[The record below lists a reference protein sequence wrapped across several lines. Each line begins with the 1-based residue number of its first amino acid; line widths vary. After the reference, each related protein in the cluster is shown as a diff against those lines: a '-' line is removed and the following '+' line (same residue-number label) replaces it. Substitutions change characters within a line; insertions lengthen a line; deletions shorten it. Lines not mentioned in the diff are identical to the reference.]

1 MALKQGKNKAR
12 AFGLIP
18 GLLVMAALC
27 LALFPGKAHA
37 AWVLQGNALMNGSV
51 VELTQPAGDLT
62 GAAWFDSQIDL
73 ARDFDVTYT
82 MRFSSGANDGGADGI
97 TFMLHRDSRGSS
109 AVGDSLDGGQW
120 VGEHSIRPGIGIE
133 MDTYQNTVQG
143 DPAADHIGVNE
154 FIATG
159 TPYAPNHNGAAAVNA
174 RADGA
179 NIEDGA
185 THSFR
190 VVWTASTR
198 TMLIYFD
205 GSLRI
210 TYNRDFITNLLGGNT
225 VVWWGF
231 VASTGGMVNLQSM
244 LPSTP
249 TVSVVKPVS
258 PTSIPATGN
267 VTYEIRITN
276 NGTSTIWVSQVTDT
290 MPAGFTYVNGST
302 TGITTANPGI
312 SGQVLTWNMNG
323 YSVQPG
329 TTQSLFFQNTAPVT
343 AGNYCNT
350 FTVSGPNF
358 PMQSGSCQTQ
368 LTVRPIAD
376 LSIEK
381 NHVDYFTVGNTE
393 SYEIVVTN
401 NGPHDAAAPVVTDT
415 IPTGLTYQSSTGSG
429 WTVNTSA
436 LPTVTWTWSGPAT
449 AGATLPPITVSVL
462 VGATAVP
469 SVTNTASAAST
480 TDDLVPANNSDSD
493 PTTVI
498 GAGSG
503 NKPLYLAAGNA
514 LSRAPNTTA
523 PGATTLTKGG
533 GTASWTLPATTGSLT
548 LTAGTIPVYLYLSS
562 NAAANRTM
570 TVTLRT
576 TGGTVLNI
584 GTLGPTSYAL
594 TTTPTVRAFNFT
606 LGSNQ
611 TLAPGTQFVL
621 TVTNNTTGTGT
632 RNVIVTPNTGLTGSR
647 VALTASNVITISAIG
662 AYNAA
667 YSGGTTPGW
676 FSPGSTVYVR
686 ATAAD
691 PFGSSDIT
699 GAYVDIVDANNNT
712 RVSNASMTIVA
723 TNAAAGT
730 RTYEYA
736 YVLPASPE
744 GTWTARVRTWEGFE
758 GTVNDVEIV
767 TFDMGL
773 PHLVVA
779 KTSYVASDP
788 TGGANPKAI
797 PGALVAYTITV
808 TNTGYGGADTGTVSI
823 TDPIPANTGLY
834 VDDIGGSPSGPVSF
848 TGPGSGL
855 ALSFSGLSSD
865 TDDLDFQGPGG
876 WGYHP
881 SIDPASGCDD
891 NVTGLLIN
899 PKGVF
904 NPSSSFQVR
913 FMVRVD

>member
-18 GLLVMAALC
+18 GLLVMVALC
-27 LALFPGKAHA
+27 LALFSGKAHA
-37 AWVLQGNALMNGSV
+37 AWVLQGNAYFNGSQMV
-51 VELTQPAGDLT
+51 LTPNAASQI
-62 GAAWFDSQIDL
+62 GAAWMDSQINL
-73 ARDFDVTYT
+73 NQNFDISYT
-82 MRFSSGANDGGADGI
+82 FNFGSNDAGGADGI
-97 TFMLHRDSRGSS
+97 AFVLHRDSRGSS
-109 AVGDSLDGGQW
+109 TVGGGTLGEWIGMNGIYPAIAV
-120 VGEHSIRPGIGIE
+120 EA
-133 MDTYQNTVQG
+133 DTYQNTSQG
-143 DPAADHIGVNE
+143 DPAYDHIGVDE
-154 FIATG
+154 YPSSGAG
-159 TPYAPNHNGAAAVNA
+159 TPSHAGGGPVQASASST
-174 RADGA
+174 

-185 THSFR
+185 NHTFR

-198 TMLIYFD
+198 TLLVYFD
-205 GSLRI
+205 GSLRL
-210 TYNRDFITNLLGGNT
+210 TYTRDFITNIFGGNT
-225 VVWWGF
+225 QVWWGF
-231 VASTGGMVNLQSM
+231 VASTGNATNLQSVT
-244 LPSTP
+244 PSP
-249 TVSVVKPVS
+249 SVVSGSKSVL
-258 PTSIPATGN
+258 PTSVPATTN
-267 VTYEIRITN
+267 ATYTIQITN
-276 NGTSTIWVSQVTDT
+276 SGASSIFISQITDT
-290 MPAGFTYVNGST
+290 LPAGFTHVTGST
-302 TGITTANPGI
+302 TGITTTDPSV
-312 SGQVLTWNMNG
+312 SGQVLTWNIFA
-323 YSVQPG
+323 SVAPGGASTISFDVTTPVTPG
-329 TTQSLFFQNTAPVT
+329 TYTNNFS
-343 AGNYCNT
+343 
-350 FTVSGPNF
+350 VSGPNF
-358 PMQSGSCQTQ
+358 TTVTGSGGV
-368 LTVRPIAD
+368 LVVRPIAD

-393 SYEIVVTN
+393 SYSIIVTN

-415 IPTGLTYQSSTGSG
+415 IPTGLTYQSSSGSG

-469 SVTNTASAAST
+469 SVTNTASVVSA
-480 TDDLVPANNSDSD
+480 TDDLVPENNSDSD

-548 LTAGTIPVYLYLSS
+548 LTAGTFPVYLYLSS

-712 RVSNASMTIVA
+712 RVSNASMTLVA

-736 YVLPASPE
+736 YVPPASPE

-855 ALSFSGLSSD
+855 ALTFSGLSSD

>member
-27 LALFPGKAHA
+27 LALFPGKARA
-37 AWVLQGNALMNGSV
+37 AWVLQGNAYFNGSQMV
-51 VELTQPAGDLT
+51 LTPNATSQI
-62 GAAWFDSQIDL
+62 GAAWMDSQINL
-73 ARDFDVTYT
+73 NQNFDISYT
-82 MRFSSGANDGGADGI
+82 FNFGSNDAGGADGI
-97 TFMLHRDSRGSS
+97 AFVLHRDPSGSS
-109 AVGDSLDGGQW
+109 TVGGGTLGEWIGMNGIYPAIAV
-120 VGEHSIRPGIGIE
+120 EA
-133 MDTYQNTVQG
+133 DTYQNAGQG
-143 DPAADHIGVNE
+143 DPAYDHIGVDE
-154 FIATG
+154 YPSSGAG
-159 TPYAPNHNGAAAVNA
+159 TPNHAGGGPVQASASST
-174 RADGA
+174 

-185 THSFR
+185 NHTFR

-198 TMLIYFD
+198 TLMVYFD
-205 GSLRI
+205 GSLRL
-210 TYNRDFITNLLGGNT
+210 TYTRDFITNIFGGNT
-225 VVWWGF
+225 QVWWGF
-231 VASTGGMVNLQSM
+231 VASTGNATNLQSVT
-244 LPSTP
+244 PSP
-249 TVSVVKPVS
+249 SVVSGSKSVLPASV
-258 PTSIPATGN
+258 PATTN
-267 VTYEIRITN
+267 AAYTIQITN
-276 NGTSTIWVSQVTDT
+276 SGASSIFISQITDT
-290 MPAGFTYVNGST
+290 LPAGFTHVTGST
-302 TGITTANPGI
+302 TGITTTDPSV
-312 SGQVLTWNMNG
+312 SGQVLTWNIFA
-323 YSVQPG
+323 SVAPGGASTISFDVTTPVTPG
-329 TTQSLFFQNTAPVT
+329 TYTNNF
-343 AGNYCNT
+343 T
-350 FTVSGPNF
+350 FSGPNF
-358 PMQSGSCQTQ
+358 TTVSGSGGV
-368 LTVRPIAD
+368 LEVRPIAD

-393 SYEIVVTN
+393 SYSIIVTN

-415 IPTGLTYQSSTGSG
+415 LPAGLTYQSSIGTG
-429 WTVNTSA
+429 WTADTSA

-449 AGATLPPITVSVL
+449 PGATLPPITVSVL

-469 SVTNTASAAST
+469 SVTNTASVASA
-480 TDDLVPANNSDSD
+480 TDDLVPANNSDTD

-503 NKPLYLAAGNA
+503 NKPLYLAAGTA
-514 LSRAPNTTA
+514 LSRAPNTSA
-523 PGATTLTKGG
+523 PGAATLTKGG

-548 LTAGTIPVYLYLSS
+548 LAAGTIPVYLYLSS

-667 YSGGTTPGW
+667 YSGGSTPGW

-686 ATAAD
+686 VTAAD
-691 PFGSSDIT
+691 PFSASDIT
-699 GAYVDIVDANNNT
+699 GAFIDIVDANNAT
-712 RVSNASMTIVA
+712 RVSNASMGAPVA
-723 TNAAAGT
+723 TDAGAGT
-730 RTYEYA
+730 RTYGYA
-736 YVLPASPE
+736 YALPGTPE
-744 GTWTARVRTWEGFE
+744 GTWLARVRTWEGYE
-758 GTVNDVEIV
+758 GAVNDVEIV

-779 KTSYVASDP
+779 KTSYVVSDP
-788 TGGANPKAI
+788 TGGGNPKAI

-808 TNTGYGGADTGTVSI
+808 TNTGYGGADTVRI

-834 VDDIGGSPSGPVSF
+834 VNDIGGSPAGPVSF
-848 TGPGSGL
+848 TSAGSGL
-855 ALSFSGLSSD
+855 TFSYSGLSSD
-865 TDDLDFQGPGG
+865 TDDVDFADSGG
-876 WGYHP
+876 FGYHP
-881 SIDPASGCDD
+881 SIDPVTGCDD
-891 NVTGLLIN
+891 NVTAILIN
-899 PKGVF
+899 PKGVL
-904 NPSSSFQVR
+904 NPGAGGGSSFTVR
-913 FMVRVD
+913 FAVRVD